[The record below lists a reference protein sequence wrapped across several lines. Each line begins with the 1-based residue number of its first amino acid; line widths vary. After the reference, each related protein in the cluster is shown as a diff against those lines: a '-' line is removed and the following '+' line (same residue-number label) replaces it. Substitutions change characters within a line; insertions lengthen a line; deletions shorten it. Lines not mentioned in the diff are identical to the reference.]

1 MKETS
6 KTIQKWHEESFPDV
20 TLNGQFEKFKEEL
33 REYMAA
39 QTDEEKL
46 FELADMAI
54 AVMGGIRRFD
64 EEYAKELIFMVYEDA
79 TEDGF
84 DMMELWDAI
93 QKKMEINRRRKWTK
107 KEGQYKHVEE

>member
-6 KTIQKWHEESFPDV
+6 KTIQKWHEESFPDA
-20 TLNGQFEKFKEEL
+20 TLDGQFEKFKEEL

-39 QTDEEKL
+39 QTEEEKL

-54 AVMGGIRRFD
+54 VVMGIRRFD

-79 TEDGF
+79 SEDGF
-84 DMMELWDAI
+84 DMTELWDAI
-93 QKKMEINRRRKWTK
+93 QKKMGINRQRKWTK
-107 KEGQYKHVEE
+107 KSGLYKHVEE